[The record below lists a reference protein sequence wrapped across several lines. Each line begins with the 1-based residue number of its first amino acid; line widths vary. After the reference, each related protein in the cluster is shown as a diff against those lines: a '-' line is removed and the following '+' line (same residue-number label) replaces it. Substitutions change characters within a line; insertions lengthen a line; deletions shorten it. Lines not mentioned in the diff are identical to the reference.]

1 MHTCKCCGRTD
12 FPSRQ
17 SFNAH
22 CRWCTE
28 YRQHTQKQTTA
39 SGTCLRQAVPKAQP
53 DQTTSPPTQSP
64 PLPHTNDP
72 LAPFRGVLRLSWECG
87 WEFHGIMGNG
97 QGRHRDVSK
106 APNAHGPILRDRH

>member
-1 MHTCKCCGRTD
+1 MHTCKFCGRTD

-53 DQTTSPPTQSP
+53 EARVAGIGVIAISYV
-64 PLPHTNDP
+64 LVYGYGV
-72 LAPFRGVLRLSWECG
+72 GVLRLSWECG

-106 APNAHGPILRDRH
+106 APNAHGPILIDRH